1 MDSPRDRRTIAEIVA
16 RLQEQVSG
24 YRIRYDSGSIWVGD
38 WEAMREVHKALEGF
52 RRNNEPPVL
61 VAVAIIIDA
70 LLERDPT
77 ASRPPVVRKRSPPGV
92 AGSEDTD

>member
-1 MDSPRDRRTIAEIVA
+1 MDSPRDRRTIAEIVS
-16 RLQEQVSG
+16 RLQEQIPA
-24 YRIRYDSGSIWVGD
+24 YRVRYDSGSIWVGN

-77 ASRPPVVRKRSPPGV
+77 ASRPPVTRKKSPSGV
-92 AGSEDTD
+92 APPEEAD